1 MTKQL
6 FAGIDIGATNIK
18 FGLVDAD
25 GDIAF
30 RDQTSTP
37 QEDSAEKLFDK
48 IVLCGERLLVE
59 ADELEG
65 EVRWIGVGSPGA
77 VDIFTGMIL
86 GPCPNIP
93 YWVGFHLRNRL
104 EERLNLP
111 IFVDNDANCA
121 AMAEHRFGAGK
132 GYKNIICMTIGT
144 GIGGGLILNERLF
157 RGADYSAGE
166 IGHMVIAEG
175 YEEPEKTR
183 ILESI
188 VSAPAIVARV
198 KEKLANQVSP
208 ALQSLTK
215 SDLDNLT
222 IRKVFAAIRKG
233 DRLVPAIIREK
244 ARILGVALAS
254 LVNVLDPE
262 IIVLGG
268 GVVEGGAAF
277 VDIVRDTIMASA
289 LPIATKSLIVT
300 PAKLGNAAGFIGAAL
315 LGLDEPASD

>member
-1 MTKQL
+1 MIKQL
-6 FAGIDIGATNIK
+6 FAGIDIGATNVK

-65 EVRWIGVGSPGA
+65 EVRRIGVGSPGA
-77 VDIFTGMIL
+77 VDMVTGTIL

-93 YWVGFHLRNRL
+93 FWVGFHLRNRL

-121 AMAEHRFGAGK
+121 AVAEHRFGAGK
-132 GYKNIICMTIGT
+132 GYKNVICLTIGT
-144 GIGGGLILNERLF
+144 GIGGGLILNGRLY
-157 RGADYSAGE
+157 RGTDFSAGE
-166 IGHMVIAEG
+166 IGHMVIPDSGEQAG
-175 YEEPEKTR
+175 KTH

-198 KEKLANQVSP
+198 RERLADQVTP
-208 ALQSLTK
+208 VFQSLTRN
-215 SDLDNLT
+215 DQDNLT
-222 IRKVFAAIRKG
+222 IRKVFTAIRKG
-233 DRLVPAIIREK
+233 DRMAPEVLQEK
-244 ARILGVALAS
+244 ARILGIALAS

-277 VDIVRDTIMASA
+277 VDIVRDTIMAAA
-289 LPIATKSLIVT
+289 LPVATKSLKVT
-300 PAKLGNAAGFIGAAL
+300 PARLGNAAGFIGAAL
-315 LGLDEPASD
+315 LGSDESAAS